1 MAFDQ
6 LLELVPGV
14 NNPNDNTLLPL
25 RGGDTY
31 QGEPDDLDR
40 RQTFTQAS
48 LYYDGDAYN
57 SLHVWGEVQ
66 LAPVTTAA
74 IGSTL
79 ATPFFASVWRMAY
92 NPVIIEPRSAA
103 TGGTI
108 KGWVGVV
115 VGDLT
120 YYIER
125 LEVLQNYRYID
136 LIAHFGR
143 ATNE

>member
-14 NNPNDNTLLPL
+14 NNLNNFLQPVRTP
-25 RGGDTY
+25 
-31 QGEPDDLDR
+31 
-40 RQTFTQAS
+40 S
-48 LYYDGDAYN
+48 LYYDGNEYS

-66 LAPVTTAA
+66 LAPVTAPA
-74 IGSTL
+74 VGLTL
-79 ATPFFASVWRMAY
+79 ATPFFASVWRMPY